1 MRVIERKMVEAFKAC
16 LNGCG
21 KDYKLGNTRV
31 HRIGDVVRVY
41 LHGNLIIQHDV
52 NYPEEYYFDT
62 CGWNTRTTYS
72 RMNSFAY
79 MMGLQLRFY
88 THKHVPHVM
97 SRGKSTKC
105 YGSHYYGKD

>member
-1 MRVIERKMVEAFKAC
+1 MRVVERDMVDAFRKCAA
-16 LNGCG
+16 GCK

-31 HRIGDVVRVY
+31 HRIGDVVNVY

-52 NYPEEYYFDT
+52 NYPEEFYFDT
-62 CGWNTRTTYS
+62 CGWDTRTTYS

-79 MMGLQLRFY
+79 MMGLQLRVY

-97 SRGKSTKC
+97 CRGNSKKMF
-105 YGSHYYGKD
+105 GSFYYGKD